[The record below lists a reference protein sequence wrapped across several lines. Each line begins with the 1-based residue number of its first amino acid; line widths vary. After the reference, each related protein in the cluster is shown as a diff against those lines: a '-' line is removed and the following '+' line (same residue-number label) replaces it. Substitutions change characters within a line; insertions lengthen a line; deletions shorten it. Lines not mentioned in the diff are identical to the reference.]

1 MFLQIL
7 DQPQGAGNNKL
18 DQAWPKFMP
27 GTKMVFTGPVDSL
40 RHSRRIGVRRE
51 PGFWGNAEQALAMLL
66 GL

>member
-27 GTKMVFTGPVDSL
+27 ATKMVFTGLKNPED
-40 RHSRRIGVRRE
+40 R
-51 PGFWGNAEQALAMLL
+51 NALIEYLKEHH
-66 GL
+66 